1 MLAVSASARIGCMP
15 TRRLTLLA
23 AAALAAPHPAR
34 AQAWSTRQVRLLV
47 PFAPGG
53 SVDAGARLFAEA
65 LGARIGQAVAVENRA
80 GAGGAIGAEAVARSA
95 PDGTL
100 LLWGSSAVVS
110 IAAALRR
117 GLAYDP
123 LRDLAPV
130 SLVMR
135 AWHGLLASPQLP
147 GDIRAVLA
155 EARAKPGQFN
165 FASGGA
171 GSATHLLGERLQLA
185 AGLDLVHVPYRGS
198 GQIYPDLANG
208 RVHLAFESLPVAL
221 AQARA
226 GTARLIGVTAPQRT
240 ALAPETPT
248 LLESGIAG
256 FVTSAWFG
264 LLVPAATPAPMRAA
278 IEAAAVA
285 AAGDEQF
292 RSRSGAAG
300 FEVVGSSAQDFTT
313 LIAEETAA
321 WREVGART
329 GIQLD

>member
-1 MLAVSASARIGCMP
+1 MTSRRHALCALAG
-15 TRRLTLLA
+15 LA
-23 AAALAAPHPAR
+23 ALPRAALAQAWPAR
-34 AQAWSTRQVRLLV
+34 PLRLIV

-53 SVDAGARLFAEA
+53 SVDAGARLLADS
-65 LGARIGQAVAVENRA
+65 LGARVGQNVVVENRA

-95 PDGTL
+95 PDGHT

-117 GLAYDP
+117 GLPYDP
-123 LRDLAPV
+123 LNDLAPI

-135 AWHGLLASPQLP
+135 AWHGLLATPMLP
-147 GDIRAVLA
+147 ATDLRSAIDY
-155 EARAKPGQFN
+155 ARARPGALN
-165 FASGGA
+165 IASGGT
-171 GSATHLLGERLQLA
+171 GSATHLLAERLKLA

-208 RVHLAFESLPVAL
+208 RIHFAFESLPVAL

-226 GTARLIGVTAPQRT
+226 GTARLIGVTAPART

-248 LLESGIAG
+248 LVEGGIAG

-264 LLVPAATPAPMRAA
+264 LLLPAATPAPLRSAVEQAA
-278 IEAAAVA
+278 IA
-285 AAGDEQF
+285 AAGDEGF
-292 RSRSGAAG
+292 RTRSIGAG
-300 FEVVGSSAQDFTT
+300 FEVVGSSAADFAA

-329 GIQLD
+329 GLTLD